1 MYTKRRRTHG
11 AMSERKF
18 YIAVPVGNAKLL
30 RSGAVGQS
38 VVLHGR
44 VISVGTL
51 DLQSLGKRE
60 RIVVE
65 CRIPTEDELRAMGYP
80 DDPED

>member
-11 AMSERKF
+11 AMPERKF
-18 YIAVPVGNAKLL
+18 YIEVPVGNAKLL

-38 VVLHGR
+38 VILHGR

-51 DLQSLGKRE
+51 DLQSLGE
-60 RIVVE
+60 RDRSVVE
-65 CRIPTEDELRAMGYP
+65 CRIPSEDELRAMGYP